1 MLSKASIV
9 EDLGMNR
16 SSLTRLVVHSLS
28 NHRQYQ
34 VLVYQ
39 NVELKTMLTGST
51 TPSVSLA
58 VLAQLFSTRFPH

>member
-9 EDLGMNR
+9 EDLRMNR
-16 SSLTRLVVHSLS
+16 SSLTRLVVYSLS

-39 NVELKTMLTGST
+39 NVELKTILTGST

-58 VLAQLFSTRFPH
+58 VLA